1 MPELSRILHVEDD
14 PSIQAVAK
22 VALEAVGGFRVLS
35 CSCGQDALDQVQG
48 FAPDFI
54 LLDVMMPGM
63 DGPQTLAKI
72 AQLVDIGRIPVAFM
86 TAKVQPAAIE
96 HYRGLGLRSNATGR
110 PGSTDM
116 EQCSWLNRTPRPAN
130 CSANCS
136 CSANNSPSA
145 WRRNCR
151 NWPARCNCCKPA
163 TSRRNCSNCA
173 ACAISCTNWRAR
185 PAPSASPASASA
197 PMNSSNRPSTGW
209 RACA

>member
-72 AQLVDIGRIPVAFM
+72 AQLVNIDQIPVVFM
-86 TAKVQPAAIE
+86 TAKVQPAEIE
-96 HYRGLGLRSNATGR
+96 HYRGLG
-110 PGSTDM
+110 
-116 EQCSWLNRTPRPAN
+116 
-130 CSANCS
+130 
-136 CSANNSPSA
+136 
-145 WRRNCR
+145 
-151 NWPARCNCCKPA
+151 ARDVIIKPFDPMQL
-163 TSRRNCSNCA
+163 A
-173 ACAISCTNWRAR
+173 AQVRQIW
-185 PAPSASPASASA
+185 
-197 PMNSSNRPSTGW
+197 SSVHG
-209 RACA
+209 